1 MKNESNT
8 LVMLV
13 CLCAGFG
20 LSGFHELTA
29 ADPARVPS
37 EPYVW
42 RNVVIGGGGFVDGI
56 VFHPMEKDLVY
67 ARTDVGGAY
76 RWDAKAGEWVPL
88 NDWLSPSQNNYTG
101 IESIA
106 LDPSDPNRVY
116 LAAGTY
122 TQGEAA
128 ILSSDD
134 QGRTFKITPVAFKMG
149 GNADGR
155 SNGERLAVDPNDGAI
170 LFFGS
175 RNAGLWK
182 STDHGESWNVVDSF
196 AKSSALQPTPP
207 STTNPS
213 VGRRGWGNT
222 DYGIVS
228 VVFDA
233 SSGKRGTPTP
243 VIYAAVSTTGTN
255 LYRSDDAG
263 ANWGAVAGQPIGLR
277 PNHLVRSVDGLFY
290 LSYSSVPGPNNVN
303 DGALWKYNPKDGSWT
318 NISPEKPAEGQPLG
332 WGYGAV
338 CVDAKH
344 PSTIMATTIDRWGLK
359 DEVFRSTDG
368 GATWEGILAA
378 NGKLDYSMAP
388 YTGQGHTPHWTG
400 SVSVN
405 PNNPDQVLFGT
416 GYGIWA
422 SLDATKADVGEK
434 VTWVFL
440 DKGLEETVPL
450 ALISPPTG
458 AHLLSGVGD
467 VDGFRHED
475 VNVSPPEGSY
485 SGPGFNHTRNLTYA
499 GGKPEVIVRLG
510 DGGKSRVHVAI
521 SEDGGKTWSALHNNA
536 PGGNGREGETVA
548 VAADGGALV
557 WSPRGGTPSVTF
569 NRGTTWTACQGL
581 AGGAVVIAD
590 PVNPSRFYGFAAQS
604 GKLLVSTDG
613 AVSFEETAASLPAM
627 QRFGARDGGVFTAT
641 TGMEANIWV
650 GSRDSALYHSADGG
664 VTFTRL
670 EQISG
675 ADALGFGKAAPGKTF
690 PAVYLLGTINQLHA
704 RYRSGDAG
712 QTWVRIDDDQHQFAT
727 ADTPMIIGDPRIY
740 GRVYI
745 TTGGRGVIYGT
756 PAGNTH

>member
-1 MKNESNT
+1 MVAT
-8 LVMLV
+8 AALPF
-13 CLCAGFG
+13 AGG
-20 LSGFHELTA
+20 ANVQA
-29 ADPARVPS
+29 ADPAPAPS

-56 VFHPMEKDLVY
+56 VFHPTEKDLVY

-88 NDWLSPSQNNYTG
+88 NDWLSPSRNNYTG

-106 LDPSDPNRVY
+106 LDPSNPNRVY

-122 TQGEAA
+122 MQGEAA
-128 ILSSDD
+128 ILRSDD
-134 QGRTFKITPVAFKMG
+134 QGRTFRITPVAFRMG

-155 SNGERLAVDPNDGAI
+155 SNGERLAVDPNDGTI
-170 LFFGS
+170 LLFGS

-182 STDHGESWNVVDSF
+182 SPDRGATWSVVDAF
-196 AKSSALQPTPP
+196 AKSGALQPPPP
-207 STTNPS
+207 SATNPGI
-213 VGRRGWGNT
+213 GRHGRDNT

-233 SSGKRGTPTP
+233 SSGRRGAPTP

-255 LYRSDDAG
+255 LYHSDDAG
-263 ANWGAVAGQPIGLR
+263 ANWETVAGQPIGLR

-290 LSYSSVPGPNNVN
+290 ISYSSVPGPNNVN

-368 GATWEGILAA
+368 GATWKGILVA
-378 NGKLDYSMAP
+378 NGRLDYSMAP
-388 YTGQGHTPHWTG
+388 YTGQGHTPHWMGT
-400 SVSVN
+400 VAVN

-422 SLDATKADVGEK
+422 SLDATKADVGEP
-434 VTWVFL
+434 VTWIFL

-450 ALISPPTG
+450 ALISPPIG
-458 AHLLSGVGD
+458 PHLLSGVGD
-467 VDGFRHED
+467 IDGFRHED

-485 SGPGFNHTRNLTYA
+485 SGPGFNHTRNLNYA
-499 GGKPEVIVRLG
+499 GNKPEVIVRFG
-510 DGGKSRVHVAI
+510 DGGRSRVHAAI
-521 SEDGGKTWSALHNNA
+521 SEDRGETWSALGNNA
-536 PGGNGREGETVA
+536 PGGSGGEGDTLA
-548 VAADGGALV
+548 VAADGGAIV
-557 WSPRGGTPSVTF
+557 WSPRRGTPSVTP
-569 NRGTTWTACQGL
+569 NRGTTWAMCRGLTA
-581 AGGAVVIAD
+581 GAVVIAD
-590 PVNPSRFYGFAAQS
+590 PVNPSRFYGLAPQM
-604 GKLLVSTDG
+604 GKLLVSTNS
-613 AVSFEETAASLPAM
+613 AMSFDKTAAALPAM
-627 QRFGARDGGVFTAT
+627 QRFGARDGGVFAAT
-641 TGMEANIWV
+641 IGIEGDIWV

-664 VTFTRL
+664 IGFTRL
-670 EQISG
+670 EQVSG

-704 RYRSGDAG
+704 RYRSDDAG
-712 QTWVRIDDDQHQFAT
+712 QTWIRIDDDQHQFAT
-727 ADTPMIIGDPRIY
+727 ADAPMIIGDPRSY

-745 TTGGRGVIYGT
+745 TTGGRGIICGD
-756 PAGNTH
+756 PARNTH